1 MYDNDEEA
9 ARRAALV
16 TEQSENAEDRK
27 PWDRYGLDG
36 PWGQAKAAV
45 REENRALMASIR
57 AARNLPPES
66 EAETNGNEAND
77 DGAGGAGVTSE

>member
-1 MYDNDEEA
+1 
-9 ARRAALV
+9 
-16 TEQSENAEDRK
+16 
-27 PWDRYGLDG
+27 
-36 PWGQAKAAV
+36 V